1 MAMLAVFAIIA
12 VFPIAL
18 AVLAAAYVLTVRLE
32 KENHDAE
39 AAEAAFGLGQAAIIG
54 LIALILGFSF
64 AFASERYE
72 ARRALVVDE
81 SVVAGR
87 TYARADFLPA
97 AERARFR
104 RTLHDYLG
112 ARLDVYDF
120 VTNPAKESPAR
131 ERSQALFDGLRT
143 IAFESAQ
150 RDPRNLLT
158 GALAADTVELNDVAD
173 RQTAALDNHVPTAI
187 LGLVIFC
194 TLAGAVL
201 LGVTFGR
208 VKMPYPVL
216 SIVFCLLC
224 TATVFTIFDLDD
236 GRRGFIRLE
245 TAPLQDV
252 LDAMRS

>member
-1 MAMLAVFAIIA
+1 MVEVFAFLML
-12 VFPIAL
+12 FPISLAAL
-18 AVLAAAYVLTVRLE
+18 ALAYVLTTRLRRD
-32 KENHDAE
+32 KHDDE
-39 AAEAAFGLGQAAIIG
+39 AGEAAFGLGQAAIFG

-87 TYARADFLPA
+87 TYARADYLPA
-97 AERARFR
+97 PERAQFR
-104 RTLHDYLG
+104 RELRDYVG

-120 VTNPAKESPAR
+120 VTNPGEEDQTR
-131 ERSQALFDGLRT
+131 TRSRALFAGLWA
-143 IAFESAQ
+143 IALEAAR

-158 GALAADTVELNDVAD
+158 STLAADAVELNDVAD

-187 LGLVIFC
+187 VGLVLFC

-208 VKMPYPVL
+208 AKSPNPVL
-216 SIVFCLLC
+216 SVVFCLLC
-224 TATVFTIFDLDD
+224 AATVFTIVDLDN
-236 GRRGFIRLE
+236 GKRGFIRLE
-245 TAPLQDV
+245 TAPLQDT
-252 LDAMRS
+252 LDGMRS